1 MTTLK
6 VKTQNGGVDYVL
18 DSGLCIGAG
27 SEGEIYEVP
36 GDDSR
41 VIKIYKP
48 NTIDPVRVDKLAVMV
63 ADPPTDPMRTKGH
76 ASIAWPED
84 LVISKVDG
92 KVCGFVMP
100 RLRDSLP
107 ISQFYNFNFRRVQL
121 PFINYRS
128 LCRIGLNLASAV
140 WAIHDKGYVIG
151 DINEGNIMANEKAL
165 VTLVDTDSFQIKENG
180 SGRVFRCLVYTPLY
194 TAPEF
199 QAVKLDRF
207 DRSPAQDLFGITVLL
222 FQLLMEGQLPY
233 ACAFSNPG
241 NAPDIVD
248 CLINGYFPYAQKLNG
263 MTPPPWAPPYSML
276 HPALQDLFDR
286 CFLDGYVDPTLRPDA
301 KTWHKALNTTENDL
315 IACPV
320 NNQHC
325 YFNHLNICPW
335 CERTQLLNA
344 AQKHGNWDPFPQPGQ
359 AAASAGF
366 QSGRG
371 GSQRPI
377 SIPSVRPGVTPPG
390 IPAQP
395 APVALKD
402 IAVSLNAP
410 MAMHSAQLALLRT
423 LQLNQPQNLLLSPM
437 RLTNHVKLDGHQPL
451 NNISVDLN
459 YATAGG

>member
-6 VKTQNGGVDYVL
+6 VKTQNGGAGYAL

-48 NTIDPVRVDKLAVMV
+48 YAIDPVRVDKLAAMV

-84 LVISKVDG
+84 LVVAEADG

-107 ISQFYNFNFRRVQL
+107 LSQFYDFKFRRVHL

-165 VTLVDTDSFQIKENG
+165 VTLVDTDSFQIRENG

-199 QAVKLDRF
+199 QNVTLDQV

-241 NAPDIVD
+241 NAPDVVD
-248 CLINGYFPYAQKLNG
+248 CLVNGYFPYAQQLNG
-263 MTPPPWAPPYSML
+263 ITPPPWAPPYSTL
-276 HPALQDLFDR
+276 HPALQDLFNR
-286 CFLDGYVDPTLRPDA
+286 CFLDGYRDPSLRPDA
-301 KTWHKALNTTENDL
+301 KTWHKALNATENDL

-320 NNQHC
+320 NNQHA
-325 YFNHLNICPW
+325 YFKHLNLCPW
-335 CERTQLLNA
+335 CERTQLLNGA
-344 AQKHGNWDPFPQPGQ
+344 LKRGHWDPFPQPGSL
-359 AAASAGF
+359 AASAGF
-366 QSGRG
+366 QAGQG
-371 GSQRPI
+371 GSQRPL
-377 SIPSVRPGVTPPG
+377 SVPSGRPGVTPPG
-390 IPAQP
+390 VPAQP
-395 APVALKD
+395 APVALKE

-410 MAMHSAQLALLRT
+410 IAMHSAQLALLRT
-423 LQLNQPQNLLLSPM
+423 LQLNQPQTLLLSPM
-437 RLTNHVKLDGHQPL
+437 QLTNHVQLDSHQPL
-451 NNISVDLN
+451 NDVSVDLQF
-459 YATAGG
+459 APVGS

>member
-6 VKTQNGGVDYVL
+6 VKTHNSGVDYVL

-27 SEGEIYEVP
+27 SEGEIYQVP

-41 VIKIYKP
+41 VIKIYKR
-48 NTIDPVRVDKLAVMV
+48 NAIDSARVDKLAAMV

-84 LVISKVDG
+84 LVISPAEG

-100 RLRDSLP
+100 RLGDSLP
-107 ISQFYNFNFRRVQL
+107 LSHFYDLKFRRAHL

-165 VTLVDTDSFQIKENG
+165 VTLVDTDSFQIRESG
-180 SGRVFRCLVYTPLY
+180 SGRVFRCLVFTPLY

-199 QAVKLDRF
+199 QAVPLDQV
-207 DRSPAQDLFGITVLL
+207 DRLPAQDLFGITVLL

-233 ACAFSNPG
+233 ACAFSNSS

-248 CLINGYFPYAQKLNG
+248 CLINGYFPYAQQLNG
-263 MTPPPWAPPYSML
+263 ITSPPWAPPYSTL
-276 HPALQDLFDR
+276 HPALQDLFNR
-286 CFLDGYVDPTLRPDA
+286 CFLDGHHDPSLRPDA
-301 KTWHKALNTTENDL
+301 KTWHKALNATENDL
-315 IACPV
+315 IACQV
-320 NNQHC
+320 NNQHY

-344 AQKHGNWDPFPQPGQ
+344 ALKHGNWDPFPQPGQ
-359 AAASAGF
+359 AGVSAGF
-366 QSGRG
+366 QTARG

-377 SIPSVRPGVTPPG
+377 SIPSARPGITPPAV
-390 IPAQP
+390 PAQP
-395 APVALKD
+395 APVALKE
-402 IAVSLNAP
+402 IAVSLNVP
-410 MAMHSAQLALLRT
+410 IAMHSAQLALLST
-423 LQLNQPQNLLLSPM
+423 LQLNQPQTLLLSPM
-437 RLTNHVKLDGHQPL
+437 RLTNHVQLDGHQPL
-451 NNISVDLN
+451 NDISVDLN